1 MMPCRNLGPAANG
14 LLVAALL
21 FFAAIQ
27 AAAAA
32 DTYDLLFRTGTLDG
46 LPRETL
52 LTYER
57 QVSARANEQ
66 IADRETGT
74 VRLDF
79 APEDM
84 AVLTFLQG
92 DRHRTIGSFPAKV
105 GNPLILYF
113 VESIVRDMATTAGG
127 SPFYIRNRIKASL
140 EQDNPVLEETLETD
154 GGSIKVTTVTL
165 QPFRNDP
172 NKDRMKGFGDLELT
186 VRMSEQIPGWYYQ
199 LQAEAPVSPETDGD
213 AAQTPVYASSIRFRS
228 KEMTE

>member
-1 MMPCRNLGPAANG
+1 MMPCRKLGPAANG

-21 FFAAIQ
+21 FFAALQ

-46 LPRETL
+46 LSRETP

-57 QVSARANEQ
+57 RVSARANEQ

-84 AVLTFLQG
+84 AVLTFRQG
-92 DRHRTIGSFPAKV
+92 ERHRTIGSFPAKV

-113 VESIVRDMATTAGG
+113 VESIVRDMATTAGEARTISATG
-127 SPFYIRNRIKASL
+127 SRLRLSRTIPSGRKSWKPTMEASKSR
-140 EQDNPVLEETLETD
+140 P
-154 GGSIKVTTVTL
+154 
-165 QPFRNDP
+165 
-172 NKDRMKGFGDLELT
+172 
-186 VRMSEQIPGWYYQ
+186 
-199 LQAEAPVSPETDGD
+199 
-213 AAQTPVYASSIRFRS
+213 
-228 KEMTE
+228 